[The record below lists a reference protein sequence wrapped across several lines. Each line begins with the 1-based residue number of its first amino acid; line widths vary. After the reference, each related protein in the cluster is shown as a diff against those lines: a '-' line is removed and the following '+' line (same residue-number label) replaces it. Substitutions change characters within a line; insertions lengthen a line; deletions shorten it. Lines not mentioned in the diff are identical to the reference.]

1 MFGFESGNVPVC
13 GALHDSAHTVQEGE
27 YRGGLFVFAPCHVK
41 FYFDLRLTQPDGHQ
55 IDTGNRMIRGCA
67 YASRIALPAAT
78 ISAPASSSSTWVTV
92 RCDLKPC
99 LLYKPSILS

>member
-41 FYFDLRLTQPDGHQ
+41 FDFDLRLTQPDGHQ

-67 YASRIALPAAT
+67 YA
-78 ISAPASSSSTWVTV
+78 
-92 RCDLKPC
+92 KQNC
-99 LLYKPSILS
+99 LARRDHQRARFFVLDMGDGKM